1 MEYAAPSGIERILG
15 KPREA
20 MPRDK
25 VGGDQFGIRKE
36 GNSMDYLYSMKV
48 FVAVVRFESF
58 TKAADHLNVS
68 PSALSRA
75 LRHLEAR
82 TQTRL
87 VNRSTRHVSLAE
99 DGREYFALCSD
110 LLERLRDGEQRLL
123 VNQKEPKGLVRVIAH
138 PFALEAGLP
147 QIISQY
153 RGSTPDVSL
162 VVRTAN
168 GSLRLEHEKCDVAV
182 YPPRL
187 ILDGD
192 AVCRPV
198 LRSAVVLVASR
209 SYLER
214 HRHESTPADLSG
226 HVIVS
231 CDHETEAEAEL
242 RFDLNG
248 NVTTLANAPLR
259 LVVSEATAVRLA
271 LSGFGM
277 ALLPECLISRHIAE
291 GQLQLAFPGYRLAR
305 KPAELDVAFVRRGA
319 VPRRTRGFIDA
330 CILHFGS
337 QRYTRPRTPLG
348 LAA

>member
-1 MEYAAPSGIERILG
+1 
-15 KPREA
+15 
-20 MPRDK
+20 
-25 VGGDQFGIRKE
+25 
-36 GNSMDYLYSMKV
+36 MDYLSSMKA

-58 TKAADHLNVS
+58 TKAAAYLDVS
-68 PSALSRA
+68 TAALSRA
-75 LRHLEAR
+75 LSNLEAH

-110 LLERLRDGEQRLL
+110 VLARLHDGEQRLL
-123 VNQKEPKGLVRVIAH
+123 LNRSESRGGLRVIAH

-147 QIISQY
+147 EFLSQY
-153 RGSTPDVSL
+153 RGSTPDVTL

-168 GSLRLEHEKCDVAV
+168 VSLRLEHEKCDVAV

-187 ILDGD
+187 ILDGE
-192 AVCRPV
+192 AVCRPL

-214 HRHESTPADLSG
+214 HRHAPTPADLSG

-231 CDHETEAEAEL
+231 CDDETDAEAEL
-242 RFDLNG
+242 RFETDG
-248 NVTTLANAPLR
+248 NATSLANAPLR
-259 LVVSEATAVRLA
+259 MVVSEASAVRLA

-277 ALLPECLISRHIAE
+277 ALLPECLISRHMAE
-291 GQLQLAFPGYRLAR
+291 GKLQLAFPGYRLAR
-305 KPAELDVAFVRRGA
+305 QPAELAVAFFRRGG
-319 VPRRTRGFIDA
+319 VPRRTRDFIDA
-330 CILHFGS
+330 CILHFG
-337 QRYTRPRTPLG
+337 QPHHTRSLAAFG